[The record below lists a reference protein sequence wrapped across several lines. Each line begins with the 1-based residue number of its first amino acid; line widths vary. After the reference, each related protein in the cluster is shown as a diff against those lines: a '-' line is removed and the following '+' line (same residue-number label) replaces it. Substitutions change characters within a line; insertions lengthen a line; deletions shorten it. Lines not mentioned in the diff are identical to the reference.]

1 MSLLD
6 TVALIRA
13 KPGSESVVMDA
24 LTELRVHTR
33 AEEGCLRYDLFES
46 AATPGTYVTVEEWT
60 NQEALDQHLGS
71 AHIAAALTAVEGALA
86 GPPEIHPL
94 TPSWQAGSGTPKT
107 S

>member
-1 MSLLD
+1 LLD

-24 LTELRVHTR
+24 LTELRVHIR

-71 AHIAAALTAVEGALA
+71 AHIAAALTAVEGVLA
-86 GPPEIHPL
+86 GPPRSTRSPL
-94 TPSWQAGSGTPKT
+94 PEQAGSGTPKT

>member
-1 MSLLD
+1 MSTLD

-13 KPGSESVVMDA
+13 KPGSESVVLDA

-60 NQEALDQHLGS
+60 DQAALDQHLGS
-71 AHIAAALTAVEGALA
+71 AHIAAALAAVDGALA
-86 GPPEIHPL
+86 GPPAIHPL
-94 TPSWQAGSGTPKT
+94 TPA
-107 S
+107 